1 MTKQEVLDKLLQDV
15 KFESWPKRDSGGQ
28 NCGIIETG
36 VKLICTETSFEVAIS
51 YYRQVNKNREMALE
65 LYRIYITKLLDESY

>member
-1 MTKQEVLDKLLQDV
+1 MTKQEAFDNLIKQI
-15 KFESWPKRDSGGQ
+15 KFESYTKREPGGQ
-28 NCGIIETG
+28 SCGIIETG